1 MYSATEFHT
10 HGIFTAVSTTQNM
23 YFAFEPILVANA
35 NFAVYFAEA
44 YKSGE
49 LQETLEKAM
58 CS

>member
-1 MYSATEFHT
+1 MAFISAFQP
-10 HGIFTAVSTTQNM
+10 S
-23 YFAFEPILVANA
+23 LVLTSL
-35 NFAVYFAEA
+35 FIFAEA

>member
-1 MYSATEFHT
+1 M
-10 HGIFTAVSTTQNM
+10 
-23 YFAFEPILVANA
+23 ANA
-35 NFAVYFAEA
+35 NFVVYFAEA